1 MPTEIASDYFPE
13 DILEFLSTLHQAGV
27 NFVIV
32 GGEAV
37 IFHGYARLTG
47 DIDVFYEFSE
57 ENNRRLFQAL
67 SVFWGGNIP
76 GIKSKDDFS
85 PGEILQF
92 GVPPQR
98 VDLLNEIDGVS
109 FAEVW
114 ESKITATITVPGA
127 HFEIYLIGIDTL
139 LKNKRASGRPK
150 DLQDLQFF
158 EQDQG
163 RSFIDE

>member
-1 MPTEIASDYFPE
+1 MSSEIASDYFPE
-13 DILEFLSTLHQAGV
+13 DILEFLATLHRAEV

-37 IFHGYARLTG
+37 IFHGHARLTG
-47 DIDVFYEFSE
+47 DIDVLYEFSD
-57 ENNRRLFQAL
+57 ENNGRLFQAL

-76 GIKSKDDFS
+76 GIRCEMDFC

-114 ESKITATITVPGA
+114 ESKVTATIMVAGA
-127 HFEIYLIGIDTL
+127 PFEIHMMGMEAL

-150 DLQDLQFF
+150 DIQDVQFF
-158 EQDQG
+158 EQG
-163 RSFIDE
+163 

>member
-1 MPTEIASDYFPE
+1 MPSEIASDYFPE

-37 IFHGYARLTG
+37 IFHGHARLTG
-47 DIDVFYEFSE
+47 DIDIFYEFSD

-67 SVFWGGNIP
+67 SIFWGGNIP
-76 GIKSKDDFS
+76 GIRSKDDFS

-114 ESKITATITVPGA
+114 ESKIATTITVPGA
-127 HFEIYLIGIDTL
+127 PFEIHMMGMDAL

-150 DLQDLQFF
+150 DIQDVKFF
-158 EQDQG
+158 EL
-163 RSFIDE
+163 EK